1 MVKKTIEALPENIRY
16 AVEEFRRRYT
26 ANRQSDNDRARM
38 AGYVLGLRDAGF
50 ITERQRQA
58 IFVYMTV

>member
-1 MVKKTIEALPENIRY
+1 MVKQTVEALPENIRT

-26 ANRQSDNDRARM
+26 DRYSENDRARM

-50 ITERQRQA
+50 ITEAQRRA